1 MKTIP
6 IALQAH
12 KAQPLTTLCDLVRI
26 GPLPDDSIIGITSLS
41 VDVTYND
48 GDGAVTY
55 YAHTGFSGSTQTST
69 ADLSVDN
76 SEAQTLIAEF
86 TIPGV
91 TQDMVDRG
99 LLDKVPFIAY
109 RVNYEDLTDGHE
121 ILGSGTLGEQT
132 VKVGGLVVLELRSIS
147 QQLRQSVVE
156 LDSLTCRVKRFGS
169 QVGDERFHCGYDIT
183 GEWVTG
189 TVSAAGDE
197 PTRQFESSGFTQSED
212 YFAPGVVEMLTG
224 DNAGAVIEVEAFEQ
238 IIGASTV
245 AEITSGITWT
255 QSSAFSGLTANAT
268 NMRDGDR
275 TTGGATTNANATE
288 YIRLDLGSARPIS
301 RIALAG
307 GNLPGWGGVAAYL
320 NGRPLQYSLDGTTG
334 WTTVATVSGVN
345 DTGTLFNFN
354 FTEASARYWR
364 ASRVFNYIAAAE
376 FRIYETTPGGVIGGR
391 VTLQFTLPKPIN
403 PGDTFRIRRD
413 CTRAWTGRNSCAT
426 YHGTSKGLHFRGEP
440 YIPVADAVQVP
451 GAET

>member
-6 IALQAH
+6 ISLQAH
-12 KAQPLTTLCDLVRI
+12 KAQPVTTLCDLVRI

-41 VDVTYND
+41 VDVAYND

-91 TQDMVDRG
+91 TQEMVDRG

-109 RVNYEDLTDGHE
+109 RVNYEDLSDGHE

-132 VKVGGLVVLELRSIS
+132 IKVGGLVVLELRSIS

-169 QVGDERFHCGYDIT
+169 QVGEERFPCEYGIT

-197 PTRQFESSGFTQSED
+197 PTRQFESADFTEGED

-238 IIGASTV
+238 IIGAGGVVEVSTG
-245 AEITSGITWT
+245 ITWSQSSAYSGIT
-255 QSSAFSGLTANAT
+255 ATAA
-268 NMRDGDR
+268 NMRDGDS
-275 TTGGATTNANATE
+275 TTGGATNGSNPE
-288 YIRLDLGSARPIS
+288 YIRVDLGSARPIS
-301 RIALAG
+301 RIAVAG
-307 GNLPGWGGVAAYL
+307 GNLPIWGAVAGYL
-320 NGRPLQYSLDGTTG
+320 NGRDLQYSLDGSTG
-334 WTTVATVSGVN
+334 WTTAATISGVD
-345 DTGTLFNFN
+345 DTGALFNFD
-354 FTEASARYWR
+354 FSEVSARYWQ
-364 ASRVFNYIAAAE
+364 ALSVNYLSVTE
-376 FRIYETTPGGVIGGR
+376 FRLYETTAGGVIGGR

-413 CTRAWTGRNSCAT
+413 CTRAWTGHNSCAT
-426 YHGTSKGLHFRGEP
+426 FHGPDKGLHFRGEP